1 VSGDLADI
9 AGLALLAMLNPS
21 LLAAVTVMLLF
32 PNPKRLMFG
41 YLLGAYVTSITSG
54 LVLVFSLHGSATEN
68 TSKHTISPA
77 EDIMVGVILLLVS
90 FVLATGRDAPV
101 QRRRAQ
107 RRERKEREGKQKQPW
122 TERLLQRGSARV
134 TFAVG
139 AVLSFPGVSY
149 LLAIDH
155 IVKLDAGDAASVLLV
170 IGFCLFQLILI
181 ELPLLGYVLSPDRTR
196 RAVHGFRALLAR
208 RGRLGATIGAA
219 VIGAVLILRGV
230 LNAT

>member
-77 EDIMVGVILLLVS
+77 EDITVGVILLLVS

-107 RRERKEREGKQKQPW
+107 RKERKEREGKQKQPW

>member
-1 VSGDLADI
+1 VSSDLADI
-9 AGLALLAMLNPS
+9 AALALLAMFNPS

-68 TSKHTISPA
+68 TSKHTISPI
-77 EDIMVGVILLLVS
+77 EDITIGAILLLVS
-90 FVLATGRDAPV
+90 FVLATGRDAPL
-101 QRRRAQ
+101 QRRREQ
-107 RRERKEREGKQKQPW
+107 RKARKEQEGKAKPPW

-155 IVKLDAGDAASVLLV
+155 IVKLDAGAAVSVLLV

-181 ELPLLGYVLSPDRTR
+181 ELPLLGYVFSPDRTR
-196 RAVHGFRALLAR
+196 AAVHGFRAFLAR
-208 RGRLGATIGAA
+208 RGRLAATIGAA
-219 VIGAVLILRGV
+219 IIGLVLILRGV
-230 LNAT
+230 LNLT